1 MKKFITLLAFA
12 ALLSGNVAQAQTNT
26 PNRPPAPKT
35 NVKNDD
41 FCWGI
46 GLVGLAVIGTV
57 VGLTAASA
65 ASSPV
70 SYSNTK

>member
-12 ALLSGNVAQAQTNT
+12 ALLSGNVAQAQNNT
-26 PNRPPAPKT
+26 PSRPPAPRNNT
-35 NVKNDD
+35 QNDD

-46 GLVGLAVIGTV
+46 GLVGLAVLGTV

-65 ASSPV
+65 ASSPT
-70 SYSNTK
+70 SYSNR